1 MIITPDSDAIF
12 GGGLVLGA
20 ACSGIL
26 QSIGDQ
32 VTKGWVKAYPARQDL
47 GLLLWLFDEW
57 GHRPI
62 RFAAHQLGLPAR
74 PWVAAHYSSVG
85 VLVLGLLV
93 LLGRIVLQ
101 H

>member
-1 MIITPDSDAIF
+1 MITAPDSDAIF
-12 GGGLVLGA
+12 GVGLVLGA
-20 ACSGIL
+20 AFSGIL
-26 QSIGDQ
+26 QSIGEQ
-32 VTKGWVKAYPARQDL
+32 VTKGWAKAYPPRADL

-74 PWVAAHYSSVG
+74 PWVVAHYNSVG
-85 VLVLGLLV
+85 VLVVGLLV
-93 LLGRIVLQ
+93 LLGRVVFQ